1 MEARKLEEFNPKEFV
16 EEQVDEMRKVIGKE
30 RVLIAV
36 SGGVDSS
43 TCAVLVH
50 RAIGENLQCIML
62 DDAFMRE
69 NEPERIAYLLSQPLL
84 GLPIKVINIQE
95 LFLKA
100 LEGLVDAEEK
110 RKVFREIFYKTLGET
125 AKKEGCR
132 FLVQGTIAADVVE
145 TIGGIKTQHN
155 VLAQMG
161 INPIE
166 RFGFRVVEPL
176 ASLYKWQVRKVARY
190 LGVPS
195 EIAERQPFPGP
206 GLSVR
211 VVGAIKSDKLESL
224 KKATTITE
232 KKLAKH
238 KPSQY
243 FAAILDNA
251 EQPDYPNL
259 KGIQKTAADFLNIP
273 SSSVSVKIFKDK
285 ATGIVAGKRSY
296 GEVAA
301 IKAETERGKIHET
314 SIGNLVSLQTRIM
327 KKYPTLTRVFYC
339 IQEAKRKQPY
349 VIVTRA
355 IETTDFLTAK
365 VAEISWET
373 LTETAEEILDKC
385 KNVSSVYYDVTP
397 KPPATVEME

>member
-1 MEARKLEEFNPKEFV
+1 
-16 EEQVDEMRKVIGKE
+16 
-30 RVLIAV
+30 
-36 SGGVDSS
+36 
-43 TCAVLVH
+43 
-50 RAIGENLQCIML
+50 ML

-69 NEPERIAYLLSQPLL
+69 SEPERVAYLLSQPPL
-84 GLPIKVINIQE
+84 GLPIKVINVQE
-95 LFLKA
+95 RFLKA

-110 RKVFREIFYKTLGET
+110 RKVFRETFYKALGET
-125 AKKEGCR
+125 AKKERCR
-132 FLVQGTIAADVVE
+132 FLVQGTIAADIVE
-145 TIGGIKTQHN
+145 TVGGIKTQHN

-166 RFGFRVVEPL
+166 RFGFQIIEPL
-176 ASLYKWQVRKVARY
+176 VALYKWQVRKVARY

-195 EIAERQPFPGP
+195 EISERQPFPGP

-211 VVGAIKSDKLESL
+211 VVGEIKSDKLASL

-243 FAAILDNA
+243 FAAILDNT
-251 EQPDYPNL
+251 EQPNYPNL
-259 KGIQKTAADFLNIP
+259 KGIKKTIASFLDIP
-273 SSSVSVKIFKDK
+273 SSSVFVKIFKDK
-285 ATGIVAGKRSY
+285 TTGIVDGKRSY

-301 IKAETERGKIHET
+301 LKAETAGGKIHET
-314 SIGNLVSLQTRIM
+314 SIDNLVSLQARLI
-327 KKYPTLTRVFYC
+327 KDYPALTRVFYC

-349 VIVTRA
+349 VVVTRA
-355 IETTDFLTAK
+355 IETNDFLTAT
-365 VAEISWET
+365 VAKITWET

-385 KNVSSVYYDVTP
+385 KNVSSLYYDVTP

>member
-1 MEARKLEEFNPKEFV
+1 MEKQV
-16 EEQVDEMRKVIGKE
+16 EEIRRVIGKE
-30 RVLIAV
+30 RALIAV

-50 RAIGENLQCIML
+50 KAKGENLQCIML

-69 NEPERIAYLLSQPLL
+69 NEPERVANLLSQPPLR
-84 GLPIKVINIQE
+84 LPMKVVNVQE
-95 LFLKA
+95 RFLKA
-100 LEGLVDAEEK
+100 LEGLIDAEEK
-110 RKVFREIFYKTLGET
+110 RKVFREAFYKSLSET
-125 AKKEGCR
+125 AKEEGCQ
-132 FLVQGTIAADVVE
+132 FLVQGTIAADIVE

-155 VLAQMG
+155 VLSQMG

-166 RFGFRVVEPL
+166 RFGFRVIEPL

-195 EIAERQPFPGP
+195 EISERQPFPGP

-211 VVGAIKSDKLESL
+211 VVGEIKSDKLESL

-243 FAAILDNA
+243 FAAILDNVK
-251 EQPDYPNL
+251 QPNHPSL
-259 KGIQKTAADFLNIP
+259 KGIQKIAAGFLNIP

-285 ATGIVAGKRSY
+285 ATGIVSGKRSY
-296 GEVAA
+296 GEIAA
-301 IKAETERGKIHET
+301 IKAETERGKVHET
-314 SIGNLVSLQTRIM
+314 SIGNLVSLQTRVL
-327 KKYPTLTRVFYC
+327 KEYPALTRVFYC
-339 IQEAKRKQPY
+339 AQEVKRKQPY
-349 VIVTRA
+349 AVVTRA
-355 IETTDFLTAK
+355 IKTVDFLTAS
-365 VAEISWET
+365 VAEIPWET
-373 LTETAEEILDKC
+373 LTETAEEILNKC
-385 KNVSSVYYDVTP
+385 KNVSGVYHDVTP

>member
-1 MEARKLEEFNPKEFV
+1 MEK
-16 EEQVDEMRKVIGKE
+16 QVDEIRRVIGKE
-30 RVLIAV
+30 RALIAV

-69 NEPERIAYLLSQPLL
+69 NEPERVANLLSQPPLR
-84 GLPIKVINIQE
+84 LPMKAVNVQE
-95 LFLKA
+95 RFLKA
-100 LEGLVDAEEK
+100 LEGLIDAEEK
-110 RKVFREIFYKTLGET
+110 RKVFREAFYKSLSET
-125 AKKEGCR
+125 AKEEGCQ
-132 FLVQGTIAADVVE
+132 FLVQGTIAADIVE

-155 VLAQMG
+155 VLSQMG

-166 RFGFRVVEPL
+166 RFGFRVIEPL

-195 EIAERQPFPGP
+195 EISERQPFPGP

-211 VVGAIKSDKLESL
+211 VVGEIKSDKLESL

-243 FAAILDNA
+243 FAAILDNV
-251 EQPDYPNL
+251 EQPSHPSL
-259 KGIQKTAADFLNIP
+259 KGIREIAAGFLNIP

-285 ATGIVAGKRSY
+285 ATGIVSGKRSY
-296 GEVAA
+296 GEIAA
-301 IKAETERGKIHET
+301 IKAETERGKVHET
-314 SIGNLVSLQTRIM
+314 SIGNLVSLQTRVL
-327 KKYPTLTRVFYC
+327 KEYPALTRVFYC
-339 IQEAKRKQPY
+339 AQEVKRKQPY
-349 VIVTRA
+349 AVVTRA
-355 IETTDFLTAK
+355 IKTVDFLTAS
-365 VAEISWET
+365 VAEIPWET
-373 LTETAEEILDKC
+373 LTETAEEILNKC
-385 KNVSSVYYDVTP
+385 KNVSGVYHDVTP

>member
-1 MEARKLEEFNPKEFV
+1 MEEFNSKEFV
-16 EEQVDEMRKVIGKE
+16 EDQVNEIRKVIGKE
-30 RVLIAV
+30 RALIAV

-50 RAIGENLQCIML
+50 RAIGENLQCVML

-69 NEPERIAYLLSQPLL
+69 NEPERVAYLLSQPSL
-84 GLPIKVINIQE
+84 GLPIKVINVQE
-95 LFLKA
+95 RFLKT
-100 LEGLVDAEEK
+100 LEGLVDAEGK
-110 RKVFREIFYKTLGET
+110 RKVFRETFYKTLGET

-132 FLVQGTIAADVVE
+132 FLVQGTIAADIVE
-145 TIGGIKTQHN
+145 TTGGIKTQHN
-155 VLAQMG
+155 VLSQMG
-161 INPIE
+161 INPVE
-166 RFGFRVVEPL
+166 RFGFRVIEPL
-176 ASLYKWQVRKVARY
+176 ASLYKWQVRKVAKN
-190 LGVPS
+190 LGIPS

-211 VVGAIKSDKLESL
+211 VVGEIKSDKLASL

-243 FAAILDNA
+243 FAAILDNT
-251 EQPDYPNL
+251 EQPDHPKL
-259 KGIQKTAADFLNIP
+259 KGIQKTVADFLNMP
-273 SSSVSVKIFKDK
+273 SKSISVKIFRGK
-285 ATGIVAGKRSY
+285 ATGIVDGKRSY
-296 GEVAA
+296 GEVAS
-301 IKAETERGKIHET
+301 IKAEMARDKIHEAL
-314 SIGNLVSLQTRIM
+314 IDNLVSLQTRLVREN
-327 KKYPTLTRVFYC
+327 PALTRVFYC

-349 VIVTRA
+349 VVVIRA
-355 IETTDFLTAK
+355 IETNDFLTAK
-365 VAEISWET
+365 VAKISWET